1 MTESVDRELGAIS
14 ATLVAIQKELAEA
27 KAAQVSMAEKQAAM
41 SEKFDRTL
49 GQVAELQ
56 REMKAIKPV
65 VDELSRWKLLGL
77 GAVMGIGAIGTATGL
92 TIGLARDWVF
102 QILGWK

>member
-1 MTESVDRELGAIS
+1 MSESVDRELGAIS
-14 ATLVAIQKELAEA
+14 ATLIAIQKEMAEA
-27 KAAQVSMAEKQAAM
+27 KQAQVENSR
-41 SEKFDRTL
+41 KFDLTL
-49 GQVAELQ
+49 AQVAELQ

-92 TIGLARDWVF
+92 TLGLARDWLFHV
-102 QILGWK
+102 LGWR